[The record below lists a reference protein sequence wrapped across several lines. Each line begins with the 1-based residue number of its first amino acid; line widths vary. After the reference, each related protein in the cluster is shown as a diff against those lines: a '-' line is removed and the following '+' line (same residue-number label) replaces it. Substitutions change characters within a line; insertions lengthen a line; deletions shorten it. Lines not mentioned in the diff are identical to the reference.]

1 MLVDFVCAF
10 GGERIVQAAWRSS
23 KQASALPPCP
33 ALDGT
38 EAEPAASLK
47 ALQAE
52 ANGKTSR
59 TDSPREQV
67 CQAHATCDNIGK
79 EGRLHAQTDSTPASS
94 SSALHDM
101 LQALLLRRHLL
112 QRS

>member
-10 GGERIVQAAWRSS
+10 GGERIVQAAWHSS

-38 EAEPAASLK
+38 EAEPGVSLK

-52 ANGKTSR
+52 ADGKTSE
-59 TDSPREQV
+59 TDSLSETLSESKFAKLMV
-67 CQAHATCDNIGK
+67 HATV
-79 EGRLHAQTDSTPASS
+79 
-94 SSALHDM
+94 
-101 LQALLLRRHLL
+101 
-112 QRS
+112 

>member
-10 GGERIVQAAWRSS
+10 GGERIVQAAWHSS

-38 EAEPAASLK
+38 EAEPAVSLK

-52 ANGKTSR
+52 ANGKTSE
-59 TDSPREQV
+59 TDSLRETLLESKFAKLMV
-67 CQAHATCDNIGK
+67 HATV
-79 EGRLHAQTDSTPASS
+79 
-94 SSALHDM
+94 
-101 LQALLLRRHLL
+101 
-112 QRS
+112 

>member
-10 GGERIVQAAWRSS
+10 GGERIVQAAWCSS

-38 EAEPAASLK
+38 EAEPAVSLK

-52 ANGKTSR
+52 ANGKTSE
-59 TDSPREQV
+59 TDSLSETLSESKFAKLMV
-67 CQAHATCDNIGK
+67 HATV
-79 EGRLHAQTDSTPASS
+79 
-94 SSALHDM
+94 
-101 LQALLLRRHLL
+101 
-112 QRS
+112 